1 MHRKV
6 IPALAATSL
15 ILCQSEVSTA
25 ADGTVVEVLR
35 HPPTQESAFKD
46 RSIKA
51 AQSEA
56 PNASVAQ
63 SRTSKPRCGEAVVTA
78 LLASGSEP
86 ISLACSVRLSSANV
100 ITHPLVFEG
109 SGASGSVLDCNGA
122 TLDVSAGR
130 SRKEKTAIVIRS
142 RRAGSGTWD
151 APSGVT
157 IRNCKIKGF
166 VRVYGLGENANGE
179 AMRLSSHNT
188 HHTAFAQASAPK
200 DVRIEKAAF
209 DAPGGIPFYIGPG
222 VTGAALVD
230 SRIDGT
236 STSVAVYLDA
246 ESANNTISNNLFTI
260 ATEKRE
266 LIAIDGSARNRITNN
281 IFEQADNGGIYLY
294 RNCGERGVI
303 RYQKPQYN
311 QIIGNTFRYRS
322 SYFLKPAVWLNSRD
336 GKRNYCFK
344 DPAFPFGSSAS
355 NLDFARHNVVRD
367 NKLQGDPNGLI
378 RNDDPTNDIGG
389 NIAIV
394 GR

>member
-1 MHRKV
+1 MHQKL
-6 IPALAATSL
+6 IPALTAISL
-15 ILCQSEVSTA
+15 ILCQSELATA
-25 ADGTVVEVLR
+25 ADETVVEVPR
-35 HPPTQESAFKD
+35 HPPARKSAPKD
-46 RSIKA
+46 SSMQLVQPA
-51 AQSEA
+51 A

-63 SRTSKPRCGEAVVTA
+63 NRTAKPRCGEVVVTA

-86 ISLACSVRLSSANV
+86 ISLTCSIRLSSANV

-109 SGASGSVLDCNGA
+109 SGASGSLLDCNGA

-130 SRKEKTAIVIRS
+130 SRKEKTAIVVRS
-142 RRAGSGTWD
+142 RRTGSGTWD

-157 IRNCKIKGF
+157 VRNCKIKGF

-179 AMRLSSHNT
+179 AMRLSSHNA

-200 DVRIEKAAF
+200 DVRVENVAF
-209 DAPGGIPFYIGPG
+209 DAPGGIPFYVGPG

-230 SRIDGT
+230 TRIGGT

-246 ESANNTISNNLFTI
+246 ESANNNISNNLFTI

-281 IFEQADNGGIYLY
+281 VFGQAENGGIYLY
-294 RNCGERGVI
+294 RNCGEGGVI
-303 RYQKPQYN
+303 RHQEPQYN

-322 SYFLKPAVWLNSRD
+322 LYFLKPAVWLNSRN

-355 NLDFARHNVVRD
+355 NLDLARHNVVRG
-367 NKLQGDPNGLI
+367 NKLQGGPRDLI

-389 NIAIV
+389 NVAIV